1 MILAFGHNQ
10 NAYRGR
16 RILVTSELQDGGHI
30 IINIRGRIRIKIKN
44 WVRIRAGQVTLFVY
58 FSTLLEPR
66 LSSVKI
72 GALIIQLNGCS
83 VIGYRQARIS
93 VFISRELYKLLY

>member
-30 IINIRGRIRIKIKN
+30 IINIRGRIRIKIK
-44 WVRIRAGQVTLFVY
+44 AGQVTLFVY
-58 FSTLLEPR
+58 FYTLLEPR
-66 LSSVKI
+66 LSY
-72 GALIIQLNGCS
+72 A
-83 VIGYRQARIS
+83 
-93 VFISRELYKLLY
+93 